1 MILLD
6 MFFDWDARLTTVLQA
21 DGRMD
26 ERIRA
31 TTFKAIQRGMSFFPS
46 PLIPS
51 FCVVPIIFFLG
62 VPSFSSVKH

>member
-21 DGRMD
+21 DDRMD

-51 FCVVPIIFFLG
+51 FFV
-62 VPSFSSVKH
+62 

>member
-46 PLIPS
+46 P
-51 FCVVPIIFFLG
+51 IIFFLG